1 MIYLLR
7 KVRSKLMNQKK
18 FFSYGAYAIGE
29 ILLVV
34 IGIYI
39 AIQFNNWNEGKKAK
53 ELVKTNI
60 GILIETLKEDSIY
73 YRERLSR
80 IDYSREILNDYQR
93 RLSQP
98 TANLD
103 TLIKITRYE
112 FSPGIVKV
120 DKDNNDTY
128 NSMTMS
134 GEINLF
140 PKDLRQEIFSLYAR
154 HKVLEGE
161 NSSHF
166 YSYLENLNT
175 FNAKFGLQFTSPYK
189 EGPIADAIWKDVDM
203 RELAVAFHPLMNTK
217 RNHLGQVRRELINVM
232 DMTDA
237 LLIKLNNSLD
247 D

>member
-1 MIYLLR
+1 MITFFREIRQSLMSQN
-7 KVRSKLMNQKK
+7 KVKRYTL
-18 FFSYGAYAIGE
+18 YAIGE
-29 ILLVV
+29 VFLVV

-39 AIQFNNWNEGKKAK
+39 AIQFNNWNEGKKNQK
-53 ELVKTNI
+53 LVKTNI

-73 YRERLSR
+73 YRESLSK
-80 IDYSREILNDYQR
+80 IDFLREIHRDYQR

-103 TLIKITRYE
+103 TLIMIARYE
-112 FSPGIVKV
+112 FKPGIVKV
-120 DKDNNDTY
+120 DKDNNDAY
-128 NSMTMS
+128 NSITMS

-140 PKDLRQEIFSLYAR
+140 PKGLRQEIFSLYAR
-154 HKVLEGE
+154 HKILEGE

-175 FNAKFGLQFTSPYK
+175 FNAKFGLQATSPFK
-189 EGPIADAIWKDVDM
+189 SGPIADAIWKDVDM
-203 RELAVAFHPLMNTK
+203 RELALAFHPLMNTK
-217 RNHLGQVRRELINVM
+217 LNHLGQVRGEVINVM

-237 LLIKLNNSLD
+237 LLIKLNQALD

>member
-1 MIYLLR
+1 MLFLFRRLRSSLLR
-7 KVRSKLMNQKK
+7 KDKVWQYL
-18 FFSYGAYAIGE
+18 AYAVGE
-29 ILLVV
+29 IFLVV

-73 YRERLSR
+73 YREKL
-80 IDYSREILNDYQR
+80 IEIEFYTVALRDYQR

-98 TANLD
+98 EANRD

-120 DKDNNDTY
+120 DKDNNDAY

-140 PKDLRQEIFSLYAR
+140 PKDLRQDIFSLYAR

-166 YSYLENLNT
+166 YSYLETLNT
-175 FNAKFGLQFTSPYK
+175 FNGKFGLQFTSPYK

-203 RELAVAFHPLMNTK
+203 RDLAVAFHPLMNTK
-217 RNHLGQVRRELINVM
+217 RNHLGQIRREVNDVM

-237 LLIKLNNSLD
+237 LLIKLKQALD